1 MRSVSAVR
9 AFPDRSHETSEP
21 KTRALRVALVG
32 NPNTG
37 KSTLFNALTGLR
49 QRVANFPGVTVERVE
64 GEYIA
69 DGQRVSVIDLPGCYS
84 LEPDSPDEAIVH
96 DVLLGGLGSVR
107 IPDVIVVVV
116 DAENLERNLFLVS
129 QVVELE
135 RPTIVA
141 LNRADRLKAAG
152 ISIDVPELIGE
163 LGVTVIPVVAARGE
177 GIDHLR
183 RVIARAQTLPLPG
196 RISDIDNAARSLTRD
211 EDARYDWASGVIAR
225 TVVQRKRNVRTPSDR
240 IDSVVLHRVAGP
252 VIFLA
257 VMALVFQ
264 AMFTWARPLM
274 NGVQALFDAAG
285 ILVTSALPAGYL
297 RSLLVDGVISGVGSV
312 VVFLPQITILFLLI
326 GLLEDTGYMAR
337 AAFVMDRFMRPLGL
351 HGKSFIPLVSG
362 YACAVPAIMATRTI
376 REPKERLATILVV
389 PLISCSARLPVYTL
403 LIAAF
408 VPATPIFRFANLQGA
423 TLLAMYVL
431 GTVAAFAMATL
442 FRRTLLRSP
451 TRALIIEL
459 PHYSMPRPRV
469 LFVTAW
475 QRVRI
480 FLRRAGTVILAVS
493 IVLWALATFPRGDA
507 SAPDARLAQSALGQ
521 VGRMIEP
528 AVRPLGYDWKI
539 GVSILSSFAAR
550 EVFVST
556 MSTIYRVDPAS
567 TTAEGMQHTLA
578 ARLRAERDSHGVRTY
593 STLVALGLMAFYVFA
608 LMCTSTIAVTVRECG
623 GGLKGAR
630 WAALQFSYMLVLA
643 WVVAF
648 AVYRG
653 GLLLGLGTSG

>member
-1 MRSVSAVR
+1 MRSASAVR
-9 AFPDRSHETSEP
+9 TFPDRILEPSEP
-21 KTRALRVALVG
+21 KTRTLRVALVG

-49 QRVANFPGVTVERVE
+49 QRVGNFPGVTVERVE

-96 DVLLGGLGSVR
+96 DVLLGGLDSVAT
-107 IPDVIVVVV
+107 PDVIVVVV

-141 LNRADRLKAAG
+141 LNRADRLKSAG

-163 LGVTVIPVVAARGE
+163 LGVTVIPVVASRGE

-196 RISDIDNAARSLTRD
+196 RISDIDKAALSLKRD
-211 EDARYDWASGVIAR
+211 ADARYDWASGVIAR
-225 TVVQRKRNVRTPSDR
+225 TVAHTKRNIRTTSDR

-274 NGVQALFDAAG
+274 NGIQALFDTAG
-285 ILVTSALPAGYL
+285 ILVTSVLPPGDL

-312 VVFLPQITILFLLI
+312 VVFLPQITVLFLLI

-389 PLISCSARLPVYTL
+389 PLMSCSARLPVYTL

-408 VPATPIFRFANLQGA
+408 VPATPIFRFASLQGV

-431 GTVAAFAMATL
+431 GTVAAFAMATI

-459 PHYSMPRPRV
+459 PQYSMPRPSV

-493 IVLWALATFPRGDA
+493 IVLWALATFPKSET
-507 SAPDARLAQSALGQ
+507 SAPDAQLGQSALGQ
-521 VGRMIEP
+521 IGKMIEP

-567 TTAEGMQHTLA
+567 ATAEGTQRTLA
-578 ARLRAERDSHGVRTY
+578 ARLRAERDAHGVRTY

-608 LMCTSTIAVTVRECG
+608 LMCTSTIAVTIRECG
-623 GGLKGAR
+623 GGMKGAR

-653 GLLLGLGTSG
+653 GLLLGLGTT

>member
-1 MRSVSAVR
+1 MRSQSAAR
-9 AFPDRSHETSEP
+9 AFDDPALQSSEP
-21 KTRALRVALVG
+21 KTRTLRVALVG

-84 LEPDSPDEAIVH
+84 LEPDSPDEAIVL
-96 DVLLGGLGSVR
+96 DVLLGDVDSSR
-107 IPDVIVVVV
+107 TPDVIVVVV

-129 QVVELE
+129 QIVELE
-135 RPTIVA
+135 RPTVVA
-141 LNRADRLKAAG
+141 LNRADRLKTAG
-152 ISIDVPELIGE
+152 ISIDIPELIGE
-163 LGVTVIPVVAARGE
+163 LGVTVIPVVASRGE

-183 RVIARAQTLPLPG
+183 RVIARAQSLPLPTSV
-196 RISDIDNAARSLTRD
+196 RDIDRSAGGSTMAA
-211 EDARYDWASGVIAR
+211 DARYDWASGVIAR
-225 TVVQRKRNVRTPSDR
+225 TVVHRTRNARTTSDR

-252 VIFLA
+252 LIFLA

-274 NGVQALFDAAG
+274 DGVQALFDAAG
-285 ILVTSALPAGYL
+285 VLATSLLPPGDL
-297 RSLLVDGVISGVGSV
+297 RSLIADGVLAGVGSV

-408 VPATPIFRFANLQGA
+408 VPATPIFRFASLQGV

-431 GTVAAFAMATL
+431 GTVAAFAMATV

-459 PHYSMPRPRV
+459 PQYSMPRPRV

-493 IVLWALATFPRGDA
+493 IVLWALATFPK
-507 SAPDARLAQSALGQ
+507 SATPDARLAQSALGR
-521 VGRMIEP
+521 VGKMIEP

-567 TTAEGMQHTLA
+567 ESAEGTQRTLA
-578 ARLRAERDSHGVRTY
+578 ARLRAERDSRGLPTY

-608 LMCTSTIAVTVRECG
+608 LMCTSTVAVTIRECG
-623 GGLKGAR
+623 GGLTGAR
-630 WAALQFSYMLVLA
+630 WAAFQFSYMLVLA

-653 GLLLGLGTSG
+653 GLLLGFGAGG